1 MLNDRNEEFQIPR
14 GAGLSYTPASFG
26 KDKLIRDMC
35 SFDRIL
41 EFDES
46 SKIVVVEAGISLKKL
61 LTWSF
66 SKQLFL
72 PVLPGQPEITVGG
85 CVAANVHGKNPYKDG
100 TFMEQVEWIEL
111 SHPTLGTKIISR
123 SNEKKIFNATCGGLG
138 LTGIITK
145 VALKL
150 QKLSS
155 EIVILSPKKTESL
168 KNTLEIMKQHT
179 SDDLLYSWNM
189 GSTLFNF
196 GKGIVTSGI
205 FSDDSS
211 SKTPQI
217 KERKSMNSNDRLLP
231 FSLWN
236 TLSSPIINSIN
247 QKIQS
252 GKNIVKK
259 DVYSALFPFV
269 GTARMFYG
277 LYGSNGFNEY
287 QVLIKKKYSVEFIDD
302 LTKLIKSEKPSLTIL
317 VMKLFNGKQ
326 KLLHF
331 SDEGLSIILNLKH
344 CNSTLKFLKKLD
356 DIVISYKALPYIVKD
371 SRLTKEVVEQCY
383 PEYHVF
389 KEILKDLVLRVINTN
404 FKRWVALPNI
414 RPPSSVTHSQ
424 SRITSFR
431 FNSPARRAH
440 RQIAVQIIALFG

>member
-1 MLNDRNEEFQIPR
+1 MFANHQRPDRLRMLNDQNEEFQIPR
-14 GAGLSYTPASFG
+14 GAGLSYAPASFG
-26 KDKLIRDMC
+26 KDKLIRDMR

-46 SKIVVVEAGISLKKL
+46 SKLLVVEAGISLKKL

-100 TFMEQVEWIEL
+100 TFMDHVEWIEL
-111 SHPTLGTKIISR
+111 SHPTLGTKIINR

-155 EIVILSPKKTESL
+155 EIVNLSPKKTESL

-196 GKGIVTSGI
+196 GKGIVTSGT
-205 FSDDSS
+205 FSDDTN

-217 KERKSMNSNDRLLP
+217 KERKGMSSNDRLLP

-247 QKIQS
+247 RKIQS

-302 LTKLIKSEKPSLTIL
+302 LTKLIKAEKPSLTIL

-389 KEILKDLVLRVINTN
+389 KEILNEIDPKRI
-404 FKRWVALPNI
+404 FKSELSERMNL
-414 RPPSSVTHSQ
+414 
-424 SRITSFR
+424 
-431 FNSPARRAH
+431 
-440 RQIAVQIIALFG
+440 

>member
-1 MLNDRNEEFQIPR
+1 MFANHQRPDRLRMLNDQNEEFQISR
-14 GAGLSYTPASFG
+14 GAGLSYAPASFG
-26 KDKLIRDMC
+26 KDKLIRDMR

-46 SKIVVVEAGISLKKL
+46 SKLLVVEAGISLKKL

-72 PVLPGQPEITVGG
+72 PVSPGQPEITVGG

-100 TFMEQVEWIEL
+100 TFMDHIEWIEL
-111 SHPTLGTKIISR
+111 SHPTLGTKIINR

-155 EIVILSPKKTESL
+155 EIVNLSPKKTESL
-168 KNTLEIMKQHT
+168 KNTLEIMRQHT

-196 GKGIVTSGI
+196 GKGIVTSGT
-205 FSDDSS
+205 FSDDTN

-217 KERKSMNSNDRLLP
+217 KERKGMSSNDRLLP

-247 QKIQS
+247 RKIQS

-269 GTARMFYG
+269 GTTRMFYG

-302 LTKLIKSEKPSLTIL
+302 LTKLIKAEKPSLTIL

-389 KEILKDLVLRVINTN
+389 KEILNEIDPKRI
-404 FKRWVALPNI
+404 FKSELSERMNL
-414 RPPSSVTHSQ
+414 
-424 SRITSFR
+424 
-431 FNSPARRAH
+431 
-440 RQIAVQIIALFG
+440 

>member
-1 MLNDRNEEFQIPR
+1 MNSNRYLKKTKFVSFDRTFSVFANHQRPDRLRMLNDRNEEFQIPR
-14 GAGLSYTPASFG
+14 GAGLSYAPASFG

-100 TFMEQVEWIEL
+100 TFMEHVEWIEL

-179 SDDLLYSWNM
+179 SDDVLYSWNM

-211 SKTPQI
+211 SKTLQI
-217 KERKSMNSNDRLLP
+217 KERKGMNSNDRLLP

-259 DVYSALFPFV
+259 DVYSVLFPFV

-277 LYGSNGFNEY
+277 LYGSNGFNED

-356 DIVISYKALPYIVKD
+356 DILISYKALPYIVKD

-389 KEILKDLVLRVINTN
+389 KEILNEIDPKRI
-404 FKRWVALPNI
+404 FKSELSERMNL
-414 RPPSSVTHSQ
+414 
-424 SRITSFR
+424 
-431 FNSPARRAH
+431 
-440 RQIAVQIIALFG
+440 

>member
-1 MLNDRNEEFQIPR
+1 MFANHQRPDRLRMLNDRNEEFQIPR
-14 GAGLSYTPASFG
+14 GAGLSYAPASFG

-211 SKTPQI
+211 SKTLQI
-217 KERKSMNSNDRLLP
+217 KERKGMNSNDRLLP

-259 DVYSALFPFV
+259 DVYSVLFPFV

-277 LYGSNGFNEY
+277 WYGSNGFNEY
-287 QVLIKKKYSVEFIDD
+287 QVLVKKKYSVEFIDD

-356 DIVISYKALPYIVKD
+356 DILISYKALPYIVKD

-389 KEILKDLVLRVINTN
+389 KEILNEIDPKRI
-404 FKRWVALPNI
+404 FKSELSERLN
-414 RPPSSVTHSQ
+414 
-424 SRITSFR
+424 
-431 FNSPARRAH
+431 
-440 RQIAVQIIALFG
+440 L

>member
-1 MLNDRNEEFQIPR
+1 MNSNRYLKKTKFVSFDRTFSVFANHQRPDRLRMLNDRNEEFQIPR
-14 GAGLSYTPASFG
+14 GAGLSYAPASFG

-85 CVAANVHGKNPYKDG
+85 CVAANVHGKNPYKDV

-217 KERKSMNSNDRLLP
+217 KERKGMNSNDRLLP

-247 QKIQS
+247 RKIQS

-302 LTKLIKSEKPSLTIL
+302 LTKLIKSENPSLTIL

-389 KEILKDLVLRVINTN
+389 KEILNEIDPKRI
-404 FKRWVALPNI
+404 FKSELSERMNL
-414 RPPSSVTHSQ
+414 
-424 SRITSFR
+424 
-431 FNSPARRAH
+431 
-440 RQIAVQIIALFG
+440 

>member
-1 MLNDRNEEFQIPR
+1 MFANHQRPDRLRMLNDRNEEFQIPR
-14 GAGLSYTPASFG
+14 GAGLSYAPASFG

-100 TFMEQVEWIEL
+100 TFMEHVEWIEL

-205 FSDDSS
+205 FSDGSS

-217 KERKSMNSNDRLLP
+217 KERKGMNSNDRLLP

-247 QKIQS
+247 RKIQS

-389 KEILKDLVLRVINTN
+389 KEILNEIDPKRI
-404 FKRWVALPNI
+404 FKSELSERMNL
-414 RPPSSVTHSQ
+414 
-424 SRITSFR
+424 
-431 FNSPARRAH
+431 
-440 RQIAVQIIALFG
+440 

>member
-1 MLNDRNEEFQIPR
+1 MFANHQRPDRLRMLNDRNEEFQIPR
-14 GAGLSYTPASFG
+14 GAGLSYAPASFG

-217 KERKSMNSNDRLLP
+217 KERKGMNSNDRLLP

-247 QKIQS
+247 RKIQS

-317 VMKLFNGKQ
+317 AMKLFNGKQ

-331 SDEGLSIILNLKH
+331 SDDGLSIILNLKH
-344 CNSTLKFLKKLD
+344 CNSTLKFLEKLD
-356 DIVISYKALPYIVKD
+356 DVVISYKALPYIVKD

-389 KEILKDLVLRVINTN
+389 KEILNEIDPKRI
-404 FKRWVALPNI
+404 FKSELSERMNL
-414 RPPSSVTHSQ
+414 
-424 SRITSFR
+424 
-431 FNSPARRAH
+431 
-440 RQIAVQIIALFG
+440 

>member
-1 MLNDRNEEFQIPR
+1 MFANHQRPDRLRMLNDRNEEFQIPR
-14 GAGLSYTPASFG
+14 GAGLSYAPASFG

-100 TFMEQVEWIEL
+100 TFMEHVEWIEL

-155 EIVILSPKKTESL
+155 EIVILSSKKTESL

-211 SKTPQI
+211 SKTLQI

-317 VMKLFNGKQ
+317 IMKLFNGKQ

-389 KEILKDLVLRVINTN
+389 KEILNEIDPKRI
-404 FKRWVALPNI
+404 FKSELSERMNL
-414 RPPSSVTHSQ
+414 
-424 SRITSFR
+424 
-431 FNSPARRAH
+431 
-440 RQIAVQIIALFG
+440 

>member
-1 MLNDRNEEFQIPR
+1 MFANHQRPDRLRMLNDRNEEFQIPR
-14 GAGLSYTPASFG
+14 GAGLSYAPASFG

-217 KERKSMNSNDRLLP
+217 KERKGMNSNDRLLP

-247 QKIQS
+247 RKIQS

-356 DIVISYKALPYIVKD
+356 DILISYKALPYIVKD

-389 KEILKDLVLRVINTN
+389 KEILNEIDPKRI
-404 FKRWVALPNI
+404 FKSELSERMNL
-414 RPPSSVTHSQ
+414 
-424 SRITSFR
+424 
-431 FNSPARRAH
+431 
-440 RQIAVQIIALFG
+440 

>member
-1 MLNDRNEEFQIPR
+1 MFANHQRPDRLRMLNDRNEEFQIPR
-14 GAGLSYTPASFG
+14 GAGLSYAPASFG

-100 TFMEQVEWIEL
+100 TFMEHVEWIEL

-211 SKTPQI
+211 SKTLQI
-217 KERKSMNSNDRLLP
+217 KERKGMNSNDRLLP

-247 QKIQS
+247 RKIQS

-356 DIVISYKALPYIVKD
+356 DILISYKALPYIVKD

-389 KEILKDLVLRVINTN
+389 KEILNEIDPKRI
-404 FKRWVALPNI
+404 FKSELSERMNL
-414 RPPSSVTHSQ
+414 
-424 SRITSFR
+424 
-431 FNSPARRAH
+431 
-440 RQIAVQIIALFG
+440 

>member
-1 MLNDRNEEFQIPR
+1 MFANHQRPDRLRMLNDRNEEFQIPR
-14 GAGLSYTPASFG
+14 GAGLSYAPASFG

-100 TFMEQVEWIEL
+100 TFIEHVEWIEL

-155 EIVILSPKKTESL
+155 EIVILSSKKTESL

-217 KERKSMNSNDRLLP
+217 KERKGMNSNDRLLP

-247 QKIQS
+247 RKIQS

-389 KEILKDLVLRVINTN
+389 KEILNEIDPKRI
-404 FKRWVALPNI
+404 FKSELSERMNL
-414 RPPSSVTHSQ
+414 
-424 SRITSFR
+424 
-431 FNSPARRAH
+431 
-440 RQIAVQIIALFG
+440 

>member
-1 MLNDRNEEFQIPR
+1 MFANHQRPDRLRMLNDRNEEFQIPR
-14 GAGLSYTPASFG
+14 GAGLSYAPASFG
-26 KDKLIRDMC
+26 KDRLIRDMC

-61 LTWSF
+61 LMWSF

-100 TFMEQVEWIEL
+100 TFMEHVEWIEL

-155 EIVILSPKKTESL
+155 EIVILSSKKTESL

-211 SKTPQI
+211 SKTLQI

-247 QKIQS
+247 RKIQS

-356 DIVISYKALPYIVKD
+356 DILISYKALPYIVKD

-389 KEILKDLVLRVINTN
+389 KEILNEIDPKRI
-404 FKRWVALPNI
+404 FKSELSERLN
-414 RPPSSVTHSQ
+414 
-424 SRITSFR
+424 
-431 FNSPARRAH
+431 
-440 RQIAVQIIALFG
+440 L

>member
-14 GAGLSYTPASFG
+14 GAGLSYAPASFG

-123 SNEKKIFNATCGGLG
+123 SNEKKIFDATCGGLG

-217 KERKSMNSNDRLLP
+217 KERKDMNSNDRLLP

-236 TLSSPIINSIN
+236 TLSSLIINSIN
-247 QKIQS
+247 WKIQS
-252 GKNIVKK
+252 GKNIVKR
-259 DVYSALFPFV
+259 DVYSAFFPFV

-317 VMKLFNGKQ
+317 AMKLFNGKQ

-356 DIVISYKALPYIVKD
+356 DILISYKALPYIVKD

-389 KEILKDLVLRVINTN
+389 KEILNEIDPKRI
-404 FKRWVALPNI
+404 FKSELSERMNL
-414 RPPSSVTHSQ
+414 
-424 SRITSFR
+424 
-431 FNSPARRAH
+431 
-440 RQIAVQIIALFG
+440 

>member
-1 MLNDRNEEFQIPR
+1 MFANHQRPDRLRMLNDQNEEFQIPR
-14 GAGLSYTPASFG
+14 GAGLSYAPASFG
-26 KDKLIRDMC
+26 KDRLIRDMC

-100 TFMEQVEWIEL
+100 TFMEHVEWIEL

-123 SNEKKIFNATCGGLG
+123 SNEKKIFDATCGGLG

-155 EIVILSPKKTESL
+155 EIIILSSKKTESL

-211 SKTPQI
+211 SKTLQI

-247 QKIQS
+247 RKIQS

-302 LTKLIKSEKPSLTIL
+302 LTKLIKAEKPSLTIL

-389 KEILKDLVLRVINTN
+389 KEILNEIDPKRI
-404 FKRWVALPNI
+404 FKSELSERMNL
-414 RPPSSVTHSQ
+414 
-424 SRITSFR
+424 
-431 FNSPARRAH
+431 
-440 RQIAVQIIALFG
+440 

>member
-1 MLNDRNEEFQIPR
+1 MFANHQRPDRLRMLNDRNEEFQIPR

-123 SNEKKIFNATCGGLG
+123 SNEKKIFDATCGGLG

-211 SKTPQI
+211 SKTHQI
-217 KERKSMNSNDRLLP
+217 KERKGMNSNDRLLP

-247 QKIQS
+247 RKIQS

-389 KEILKDLVLRVINTN
+389 KEILNEIDPKRI
-404 FKRWVALPNI
+404 FKSELSERMNL
-414 RPPSSVTHSQ
+414 
-424 SRITSFR
+424 
-431 FNSPARRAH
+431 
-440 RQIAVQIIALFG
+440 

>member
-1 MLNDRNEEFQIPR
+1 MFANHQRPDRLRMLNDRNEEFQIPR

-123 SNEKKIFNATCGGLG
+123 SNEKKIFDATCGGLG

-155 EIVILSPKKTESL
+155 EIIILSSKKTESL

-217 KERKSMNSNDRLLP
+217 KERKGMNSNDRLLP

-247 QKIQS
+247 RKIQS

-389 KEILKDLVLRVINTN
+389 KEILNEIDPKRI
-404 FKRWVALPNI
+404 FKSELSERMNL
-414 RPPSSVTHSQ
+414 
-424 SRITSFR
+424 
-431 FNSPARRAH
+431 
-440 RQIAVQIIALFG
+440 

>member
-1 MLNDRNEEFQIPR
+1 MFANHQRPDRLRMLNDQNEEFQIPR
-14 GAGLSYTPASFG
+14 GAGLSYAPASFG

-155 EIVILSPKKTESL
+155 EIIILSSKKTESL

-217 KERKSMNSNDRLLP
+217 KERKGMNSNDKLLP

-247 QKIQS
+247 RKIQS

-356 DIVISYKALPYIVKD
+356 DVVISYKALPYIVKD

-389 KEILKDLVLRVINTN
+389 KEILNEIDPKRI
-404 FKRWVALPNI
+404 FKSELSERMNL
-414 RPPSSVTHSQ
+414 
-424 SRITSFR
+424 
-431 FNSPARRAH
+431 
-440 RQIAVQIIALFG
+440 

>member
-14 GAGLSYTPASFG
+14 GAGLSYAPASFG

-100 TFMEQVEWIEL
+100 TFMEHVEWIEL

-217 KERKSMNSNDRLLP
+217 KERKGMNSNDRLLP

-247 QKIQS
+247 RKIQS

-277 LYGSNGFNEY
+277 LYGSNGLNEY

-389 KEILKDLVLRVINTN
+389 KEILNEIDPKRI
-404 FKRWVALPNI
+404 FKSELSERMNL
-414 RPPSSVTHSQ
+414 
-424 SRITSFR
+424 
-431 FNSPARRAH
+431 
-440 RQIAVQIIALFG
+440 

>member
-1 MLNDRNEEFQIPR
+1 VFANHQRPDRLRMLNDQNEEFQISR
-14 GAGLSYTPASFG
+14 GAGLSYAPASFG
-26 KDKLIRDMC
+26 KDKLIRDMR

-46 SKIVVVEAGISLKKL
+46 SKLVVVEAGISLKKL

-100 TFMEQVEWIEL
+100 TFMEHVEWIEL

-155 EIVILSPKKTESL
+155 EIVNLSPKKTESL

-217 KERKSMNSNDRLLP
+217 KERKGMNSNDRLLP

-247 QKIQS
+247 RKIQS

-302 LTKLIKSEKPSLTIL
+302 LTKLIKAEKPSLTIL

-389 KEILKDLVLRVINTN
+389 KEILNEIDPKRI
-404 FKRWVALPNI
+404 FKSELSERMNL
-414 RPPSSVTHSQ
+414 
-424 SRITSFR
+424 
-431 FNSPARRAH
+431 
-440 RQIAVQIIALFG
+440 

>member
-1 MLNDRNEEFQIPR
+1 VFANHQRPDRLRMLNDRNEEFQIPR
-14 GAGLSYTPASFG
+14 GAGLSYAPASFG
-26 KDKLIRDMC
+26 KDRLIRDMC

-61 LTWSF
+61 LMWSF

-155 EIVILSPKKTESL
+155 EIIILSSKKTESL

-211 SKTPQI
+211 SKTLQI

-317 VMKLFNGKQ
+317 AMKLFNGKQ

-389 KEILKDLVLRVINTN
+389 KEILNEIDPKRI
-404 FKRWVALPNI
+404 FKSELSERMNL
-414 RPPSSVTHSQ
+414 
-424 SRITSFR
+424 
-431 FNSPARRAH
+431 
-440 RQIAVQIIALFG
+440 

>member
-1 MLNDRNEEFQIPR
+1 MFANHQRPDRLRMLNDRNEEFQIPR

-100 TFMEQVEWIEL
+100 TFMEHVEWIEL
-111 SHPTLGTKIISR
+111 SHSTLGTNIISR

-155 EIVILSPKKTESL
+155 EIVILSSKKTESL

-211 SKTPQI
+211 SKTLQI

-247 QKIQS
+247 RKIQS

-317 VMKLFNGKQ
+317 AMKLFNGKQ

-389 KEILKDLVLRVINTN
+389 KEILNEIDPKRI
-404 FKRWVALPNI
+404 FKSELSERMNL
-414 RPPSSVTHSQ
+414 
-424 SRITSFR
+424 
-431 FNSPARRAH
+431 
-440 RQIAVQIIALFG
+440 

>member
-1 MLNDRNEEFQIPR
+1 
-14 GAGLSYTPASFG
+14 
-26 KDKLIRDMC
+26 
-35 SFDRIL
+35 
-41 EFDES
+41 
-46 SKIVVVEAGISLKKL
+46 
-61 LTWSF
+61 
-66 SKQLFL
+66 
-72 PVLPGQPEITVGG
+72 
-85 CVAANVHGKNPYKDG
+85 
-100 TFMEQVEWIEL
+100 
-111 SHPTLGTKIISR
+111 
-123 SNEKKIFNATCGGLG
+123 
-138 LTGIITK
+138 
-145 VALKL
+145 
-150 QKLSS
+150 
-155 EIVILSPKKTESL
+155 
-168 KNTLEIMKQHT
+168 MKQHT

-217 KERKSMNSNDRLLP
+217 KERKGMNSNDRLLP

-247 QKIQS
+247 RKIQS

-317 VMKLFNGKQ
+317 IMKLFNGKQ

-389 KEILKDLVLRVINTN
+389 KEILNEIDPKRI
-404 FKRWVALPNI
+404 FKSELSERMNL
-414 RPPSSVTHSQ
+414 
-424 SRITSFR
+424 
-431 FNSPARRAH
+431 
-440 RQIAVQIIALFG
+440 

>member
-1 MLNDRNEEFQIPR
+1 MFANHQRPDRLRMLNDQNEEFQIPR
-14 GAGLSYTPASFG
+14 GAGLSYAPASFG

-123 SNEKKIFNATCGGLG
+123 SNEKKIFDATCGGLG

-211 SKTPQI
+211 SKTLQI

-247 QKIQS
+247 RKIQS

-389 KEILKDLVLRVINTN
+389 KEILNEIDPKRI
-404 FKRWVALPNI
+404 FKSELSERMNL
-414 RPPSSVTHSQ
+414 
-424 SRITSFR
+424 
-431 FNSPARRAH
+431 
-440 RQIAVQIIALFG
+440 

>member
-1 MLNDRNEEFQIPR
+1 MFANHQRPDRLRMLNDQNEEFQIPR

-100 TFMEQVEWIEL
+100 TFMDHVEWIEL
-111 SHPTLGTKIISR
+111 SHPTLGTKIINR

-155 EIVILSPKKTESL
+155 EIVNLSPKKTESL

-196 GKGIVTSGI
+196 GKGIVTSGT
-205 FSDDSS
+205 FSDDTN

-217 KERKSMNSNDRLLP
+217 KERKGMSSNDRLLP

-247 QKIQS
+247 RKIQS

-389 KEILKDLVLRVINTN
+389 KEILNEIDPKRI
-404 FKRWVALPNI
+404 FKSELSERMNL
-414 RPPSSVTHSQ
+414 
-424 SRITSFR
+424 
-431 FNSPARRAH
+431 
-440 RQIAVQIIALFG
+440 

>member
-123 SNEKKIFNATCGGLG
+123 SNEKKIFDATCGGLG

-155 EIVILSPKKTESL
+155 EIIILSSKKTESL

-211 SKTPQI
+211 SKTLQI

-389 KEILKDLVLRVINTN
+389 KEILNEIDPKRI
-404 FKRWVALPNI
+404 FKSELSERMNL
-414 RPPSSVTHSQ
+414 
-424 SRITSFR
+424 
-431 FNSPARRAH
+431 
-440 RQIAVQIIALFG
+440 

>member
-1 MLNDRNEEFQIPR
+1 MFANHQRPDRLRMLNDRNEEFQIPR

-123 SNEKKIFNATCGGLG
+123 SNEKKIFDATCGGLG

-155 EIVILSPKKTESL
+155 EIIILSSKKTESL

-211 SKTPQI
+211 SKTLQI

-247 QKIQS
+247 RKIQS

-389 KEILKDLVLRVINTN
+389 KEILNEIDPKRI
-404 FKRWVALPNI
+404 FKSELSERMNL
-414 RPPSSVTHSQ
+414 
-424 SRITSFR
+424 
-431 FNSPARRAH
+431 
-440 RQIAVQIIALFG
+440 

>member
-1 MLNDRNEEFQIPR
+1 MNSNRYLKKTKFVSFDRTFSVFANHQRPDRLRMLNDRNEEFQIPR
-14 GAGLSYTPASFG
+14 GAGLSYAPASFG

-72 PVLPGQPEITVGG
+72 SVLPGQPEITVGG

-100 TFMEQVEWIEL
+100 TFMEHVEWIEL

-155 EIVILSPKKTESL
+155 EIVILSQKKTESL

-217 KERKSMNSNDRLLP
+217 KELKSMNSNDRLLP

-247 QKIQS
+247 RKIQS

-259 DVYSALFPFV
+259 DVYSALFPYV
-269 GTARMFYG
+269 GIARILYG

-317 VMKLFNGKQ
+317 AMKLFNGKQ

-389 KEILKDLVLRVINTN
+389 KEILNEIDPKRI
-404 FKRWVALPNI
+404 FKSELSERMNL
-414 RPPSSVTHSQ
+414 
-424 SRITSFR
+424 
-431 FNSPARRAH
+431 
-440 RQIAVQIIALFG
+440 

>member
-1 MLNDRNEEFQIPR
+1 MFANHQRPDRLRMLNDRNEEFQIPR
-14 GAGLSYTPASFG
+14 GAGLSYAPASFG

-61 LTWSF
+61 LMWSF

-217 KERKSMNSNDRLLP
+217 KERKGMNSNDRLLP

-247 QKIQS
+247 RKIQS

-302 LTKLIKSEKPSLTIL
+302 LTKLIKSENPSLTIL

-344 CNSTLKFLKKLD
+344 CNSTLKFLEKLD
-356 DIVISYKALPYIVKD
+356 DVVISYKALPYIVKD

-389 KEILKDLVLRVINTN
+389 KEILNEIDPKRI
-404 FKRWVALPNI
+404 FKSELSERMNL
-414 RPPSSVTHSQ
+414 
-424 SRITSFR
+424 
-431 FNSPARRAH
+431 
-440 RQIAVQIIALFG
+440 

>member
-14 GAGLSYTPASFG
+14 GAGLSYAPASFG
-26 KDKLIRDMC
+26 KDRLIRDMC

-61 LTWSF
+61 LMWSF

-123 SNEKKIFNATCGGLG
+123 SNEKKIFDATCGGLG

-155 EIVILSPKKTESL
+155 EIVILSLKKTESL

-196 GKGIVTSGI
+196 GKGIVTSGT
-205 FSDDSS
+205 FSDDTN

-217 KERKSMNSNDRLLP
+217 KERKGMSSNDRLLP

-247 QKIQS
+247 RKIQS

-389 KEILKDLVLRVINTN
+389 KEILNEIDPKRI
-404 FKRWVALPNI
+404 FKSELSERMNL
-414 RPPSSVTHSQ
+414 
-424 SRITSFR
+424 
-431 FNSPARRAH
+431 
-440 RQIAVQIIALFG
+440 

>member
-1 MLNDRNEEFQIPR
+1 MNSDRYLKKTKFVSFDRTFSVFANHQRPDRLRMLNDRNEEFQIPR
-14 GAGLSYTPASFG
+14 GAGLSYAPASFG

-100 TFMEQVEWIEL
+100 TFMEHVEWIEL

-155 EIVILSPKKTESL
+155 EIVILSSKKTESL

-217 KERKSMNSNDRLLP
+217 KERKGMNSNDRLLP

-247 QKIQS
+247 RKIQS

-259 DVYSALFPFV
+259 DVYSALFPYV
-269 GTARMFYG
+269 GATRMFYG

-317 VMKLFNGKQ
+317 AMKLFNGKQ

-389 KEILKDLVLRVINTN
+389 KEILNEIDPKRI
-404 FKRWVALPNI
+404 FKSELSERMNL
-414 RPPSSVTHSQ
+414 
-424 SRITSFR
+424 
-431 FNSPARRAH
+431 
-440 RQIAVQIIALFG
+440 

>member
-1 MLNDRNEEFQIPR
+1 MFANHQRPDRLRMLNDQNEEFQIPR
-14 GAGLSYTPASFG
+14 GAGLSYAPASFG
-26 KDKLIRDMC
+26 KDKLIRDMR

-46 SKIVVVEAGISLKKL
+46 SKLLVVEAGISLKKL

-100 TFMEQVEWIEL
+100 TFMDHVEWIEL
-111 SHPTLGTKIISR
+111 SHPTLGTKIINR

-155 EIVILSPKKTESL
+155 EIVNLSPKKTESL

-217 KERKSMNSNDRLLP
+217 KERKGMSSNDRLLP

-247 QKIQS
+247 RKIQS

-317 VMKLFNGKQ
+317 AMKLFNGKQ

-356 DIVISYKALPYIVKD
+356 DVVISYKALPYIVKD

-389 KEILKDLVLRVINTN
+389 KEILNEIDPKRI
-404 FKRWVALPNI
+404 FKSELSERMNL
-414 RPPSSVTHSQ
+414 
-424 SRITSFR
+424 
-431 FNSPARRAH
+431 
-440 RQIAVQIIALFG
+440 

>member
-1 MLNDRNEEFQIPR
+1 MFANHQRPDRLRMLNDQNEEFQISR
-14 GAGLSYTPASFG
+14 GAGLSYAPASFG
-26 KDKLIRDMC
+26 KDKLIRDMR

-46 SKIVVVEAGISLKKL
+46 SKLVVVEAGISLKKL

-123 SNEKKIFNATCGGLG
+123 SNEKKIFDATCGGLG

-217 KERKSMNSNDRLLP
+217 KERKGMNSNDRLLP

-247 QKIQS
+247 RKIQS

-383 PEYHVF
+383 PEYYVF
-389 KEILKDLVLRVINTN
+389 KEILNEIDPKRI
-404 FKRWVALPNI
+404 FKSELSERMNL
-414 RPPSSVTHSQ
+414 
-424 SRITSFR
+424 
-431 FNSPARRAH
+431 
-440 RQIAVQIIALFG
+440 

>member
-1 MLNDRNEEFQIPR
+1 MFANHQRPDRLRMLNDQNEEFQIPR
-14 GAGLSYTPASFG
+14 GAGLSYAPASFG

-100 TFMEQVEWIEL
+100 IFMDHVEWIEL
-111 SHPTLGTKIISR
+111 FHPTLGTKIINR

-155 EIVILSPKKTESL
+155 EIVNLSPKKTESL

-196 GKGIVTSGI
+196 GKGIVTSGT
-205 FSDDSS
+205 FSDDTN

-217 KERKSMNSNDRLLP
+217 KEVKGMNSNDRLLP

-247 QKIQS
+247 RKIQS

-356 DIVISYKALPYIVKD
+356 DILISYKALPYIVKD

-389 KEILKDLVLRVINTN
+389 KEILNEIDPKRI
-404 FKRWVALPNI
+404 FKSELSERLN
-414 RPPSSVTHSQ
+414 
-424 SRITSFR
+424 
-431 FNSPARRAH
+431 
-440 RQIAVQIIALFG
+440 L

>member
-1 MLNDRNEEFQIPR
+1 MFANHQRPDRLRMLNDRNEEFQIPR
-14 GAGLSYTPASFG
+14 GAGLSYAPASFG

-61 LTWSF
+61 LMWSF

-217 KERKSMNSNDRLLP
+217 KERKSMSSNDRLLP

-247 QKIQS
+247 RKIQS

-317 VMKLFNGKQ
+317 IMKLFNGKQ

-389 KEILKDLVLRVINTN
+389 KEILNEIDPKRI
-404 FKRWVALPNI
+404 FKSELSERLN
-414 RPPSSVTHSQ
+414 
-424 SRITSFR
+424 
-431 FNSPARRAH
+431 
-440 RQIAVQIIALFG
+440 L

>member
-1 MLNDRNEEFQIPR
+1 MLNDQNEEFQIPR
-14 GAGLSYTPASFG
+14 GAGLSYAPASFG
-26 KDKLIRDMC
+26 KDKLIRDMR

-46 SKIVVVEAGISLKKL
+46 SKLLVVEAGISLKKL

-72 PVLPGQPEITVGG
+72 PVSPGQPEITVGG

-100 TFMEQVEWIEL
+100 TFMDHIEWIEL
-111 SHPTLGTKIISR
+111 SHPTLGTKIINR

-155 EIVILSPKKTESL
+155 EIVNLSPKKTESL

-196 GKGIVTSGI
+196 GKGIVTSGT
-205 FSDDSS
+205 FSDDTN

-217 KERKSMNSNDRLLP
+217 KERKGMSSNDRLLP

-247 QKIQS
+247 RKIQS

-269 GTARMFYG
+269 GTTRMFYG

-302 LTKLIKSEKPSLTIL
+302 LTKLIKAEKPSLTIL

-389 KEILKDLVLRVINTN
+389 KEILNEIDPKRI
-404 FKRWVALPNI
+404 FKSELSERMNL
-414 RPPSSVTHSQ
+414 
-424 SRITSFR
+424 
-431 FNSPARRAH
+431 
-440 RQIAVQIIALFG
+440 

>member
-14 GAGLSYTPASFG
+14 GAGLSYAPASFG

-217 KERKSMNSNDRLLP
+217 KERKGMNSNDRLLP

-247 QKIQS
+247 RKIQR

-259 DVYSALFPFV
+259 DVYSALFPYV
-269 GTARMFYG
+269 GIARIFYG

-317 VMKLFNGKQ
+317 IMKLFNGKQ

-389 KEILKDLVLRVINTN
+389 KEILNEIDPKRI
-404 FKRWVALPNI
+404 FKSELSERMNL
-414 RPPSSVTHSQ
+414 
-424 SRITSFR
+424 
-431 FNSPARRAH
+431 
-440 RQIAVQIIALFG
+440 

>member
-1 MLNDRNEEFQIPR
+1 MFANHQRPDRLRMLNDRNEEFQIPR

-123 SNEKKIFNATCGGLG
+123 SNEKKIFDATCGGLG

-155 EIVILSPKKTESL
+155 EIIILSSKKTESL

-211 SKTPQI
+211 SKTLQI

-389 KEILKDLVLRVINTN
+389 KEILNEIDPKRI
-404 FKRWVALPNI
+404 FKSELSERMNL
-414 RPPSSVTHSQ
+414 
-424 SRITSFR
+424 
-431 FNSPARRAH
+431 
-440 RQIAVQIIALFG
+440 

>member
-1 MLNDRNEEFQIPR
+1 MFANHQRPDRLRMLNDRNEEFQIPR
-14 GAGLSYTPASFG
+14 GAGLSYAPASFG

-217 KERKSMNSNDRLLP
+217 KERKGMNSNDRLLP

-247 QKIQS
+247 RKIQS

-259 DVYSALFPFV
+259 DDYKALFPYV
-269 GTARMFYG
+269 GIARIFYG

-344 CNSTLKFLKKLD
+344 CNSTLKFLEKLD
-356 DIVISYKALPYIVKD
+356 DVVISYKALPYIVKD

-389 KEILKDLVLRVINTN
+389 KEILNEIDPKRI
-404 FKRWVALPNI
+404 FKSELSERMNL
-414 RPPSSVTHSQ
+414 
-424 SRITSFR
+424 
-431 FNSPARRAH
+431 
-440 RQIAVQIIALFG
+440 

>member
-1 MLNDRNEEFQIPR
+1 MFANHQRPDRLRMLNDRNEEFQIPR
-14 GAGLSYTPASFG
+14 GAGLSYAPASFG
-26 KDKLIRDMC
+26 KDRLIRDMC

-61 LTWSF
+61 LMWSF

-100 TFMEQVEWIEL
+100 TFMEHVEWIEL

-217 KERKSMNSNDRLLP
+217 KERKGMNSNDRLLP

-247 QKIQS
+247 RKIQS

-317 VMKLFNGKQ
+317 IMKLFNGKQ

-389 KEILKDLVLRVINTN
+389 KEILNEIDPKRI
-404 FKRWVALPNI
+404 FKSELSERMNL
-414 RPPSSVTHSQ
+414 
-424 SRITSFR
+424 
-431 FNSPARRAH
+431 
-440 RQIAVQIIALFG
+440 